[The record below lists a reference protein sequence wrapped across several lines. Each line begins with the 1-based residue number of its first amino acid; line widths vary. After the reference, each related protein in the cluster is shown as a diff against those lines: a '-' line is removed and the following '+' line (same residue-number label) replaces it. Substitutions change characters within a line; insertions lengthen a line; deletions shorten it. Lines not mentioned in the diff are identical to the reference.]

1 MSVHDT
7 ACTDS
12 VFLKNKNY
20 PGIFMVCETGIF
32 LLRLISL
39 SKTEK
44 QEKVRILKFSTH
56 LWQLNKSVTE
66 NMMISPF

>member
-1 MSVHDT
+1 MIQPAQT
-7 ACTDS
+7 LY
-12 VFLKNKNY
+12 FLKIKI
-20 PGIFMVCETGIF
+20 IFMVCETGIF

-56 LWQLNKSVTE
+56 LWQLNKSVTK